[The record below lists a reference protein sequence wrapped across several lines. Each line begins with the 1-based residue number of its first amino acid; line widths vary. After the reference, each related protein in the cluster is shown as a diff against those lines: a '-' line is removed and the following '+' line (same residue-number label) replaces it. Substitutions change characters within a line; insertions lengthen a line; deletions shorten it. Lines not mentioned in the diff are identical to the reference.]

1 MPDAAR
7 TAGKNP
13 FVALL
18 AEYNKFLFPVSLI
31 ILMFGIGQA
40 ITGGFSSPANI
51 NNILTISCVVA
62 VATFAQSFVIM
73 AGDGGIDLSVG
84 SIMSMSA
91 LLVPAVT
98 AGEMSRLPVAIVLVL
113 ALAAVFGAANA
124 AGVLIVGIPSLVMTF
139 IMASA
144 VDGFSLSFTRGQPTG
159 LLPEVLLALG
169 RPAFFGIRWIL
180 VITVVIAVIAE
191 LFLRRTRTGKQIF
204 LVGSNRNA
212 ACLCGIGVN
221 RIVFIAYIMS
231 ACLAALGGILLV
243 GYSGSSI
250 LKMANGYTML
260 SVPAAVIGG
269 VNLAGGEGNMF
280 SGFLGAII
288 FTLLSN
294 LLIAVGIP
302 NGVRILIQGAALLFI
317 LVMYARDAKLRQ

>member
-1 MPDAAR
+1 MPNHAKPTDA
-7 TAGKNP
+7 NP
-13 FVALL
+13 LVVFLL
-18 AEYNKFLFPVSLI
+18 KYNKFLFPLSLI
-31 ILMFGIGQA
+31 IVMFAIGQA
-40 ITGGFSSPANI
+40 LTGGFAKLDNI

-73 AGDGGIDLSVG
+73 AGDSGIDLSVG
-84 SIMSMSA
+84 AVMSMSA
-91 LLVPAVT
+91 LLVPTIA
-98 AGEMSRLPVAIVLVL
+98 AGEASRLPLAIVFVLVL
-113 ALAAVFGAANA
+113 AVIIGAVNA
-124 AGVLIVGIPSLVMTF
+124 AGVLSIGIPSLVMTF

-159 LLPEVLLALG
+159 RLPEILLALG
-169 RPAFFGIRWIL
+169 HPAFGGVRWIL
-180 VITVVIAVIAE
+180 VITVFIAVAAE
-191 LFLRRTRTGKQIF
+191 LFLRRTKTGRQIF

-212 ACLCGIGVN
+212 ARLCGINVK
-221 RIVFIAYIMS
+221 RIVFTAYIMS
-231 ACLAALGGILLV
+231 ALLATLGGVLLV

-269 VNLAGGEGNMF
+269 VNMAGGEGNMF

-288 FTLLSN
+288 FTLLAN
-294 LLIAVGIP
+294 LLLAVGIP

-317 LVMYARDAKLRQ
+317 LIMYTRDAKLRQ